1 MRLIRFGVPGVIV
14 KVPTCNSSFTPLMK
28 NLQMKTYMCLCRLHF
43 ISVSQFKCE
52 MWLIPAHSLFLIT
65 FQGCHSVVCNVLTW
79 KSFFFFFFF
88 RISFTF
94 YVHLL
99 SRNTFF
105 RSHFDF
111 FFFFFSSQTPLIE
124 FCCAPIKL
132 QWLARCRTH
141 FEKWLN
147 AGLSDEFETDIRPI
161 SPRIR
166 SACIESSRINQRG

>member
-1 MRLIRFGVPGVIV
+1 
-14 KVPTCNSSFTPLMK
+14 
-28 NLQMKTYMCLCRLHF
+28 MKTYMCLCRLHF

-52 MWLIPAHSLFLIT
+52 MWLIPAHSVFLIT

-79 KSFFFFFFF
+79 KSLFIYLFLEYLSPFTCICSVETRFFAHTLIFYFF
-88 RISFTF
+88 
-94 YVHLL
+94 
-99 SRNTFF
+99 
-105 RSHFDF
+105 
-111 FFFFFSSQTPLIE
+111 SQTPLIE

-147 AGLSDEFETDIRPI
+147 VGLSDEFETDIRPI

>member
-111 FFFFFSSQTPLIE
+111 FFFFFLPRRLS
-124 FCCAPIKL
+124 
-132 QWLARCRTH
+132 
-141 FEKWLN
+141 LN
-147 AGLSDEFETDIRPI
+147 SAVPRSNCNGLRGAGHTLKSDLM
-161 SPRIR
+161 
-166 SACIESSRINQRG
+166 RGSLMSLKQILGPFRRE